1 MEVVMPFVLLHNE
14 QVIAQGP
21 DSDFGALG
29 PDERVEFR
37 ANGAAWDESDRLK
50 DTVRKAERER
60 VAAARKATRKEHGFR
75 LVFAVSA
82 NHRFSTN
89 RRARRISV
97 GVRGDHGS
105 VSVDSR
111 RVDQLMEEA
120 SKYEST
126 WWGVSVRELL
136 VALDTWREAGCP
148 RRVWKRLD
156 WETATGPVK
165 SKP

>member
-1 MEVVMPFVLLHNE
+1 M
-14 QVIAQGP
+14 ATKKTR
-21 DSDFGALG
+21 S
-29 PDERVEFR
+29 
-37 ANGAAWDESDRLK
+37 AWDESDRLK

-89 RRARRISV
+89 RRARQISV
-97 GVRGDHGS
+97 GVRGDR

-136 VALDTWREAGCP
+136 VALDTWLEAGCP
-148 RRVWKRLD
+148 RRVWRKLD
-156 WETATGPVK
+156 WEKTP
-165 SKP
+165 